1 MFFKLQFK
9 VKRVNHDYSY
19 AGVEAKSLENLDSLK
34 VALKEA
40 RAKIKALQL
49 KIRRPT
55 IKIKTFM
62 TLTTLTTLKH
72 NGLLSSNASLMLEET
87 VQGR

>member
-62 TLTTLTTLKH
+62 TLTLTTLKH